1 MDEVVLPRFRL
12 SLGARFTLAIGVVIL
27 TASVLVFAIIYRL
40 QEEQALAQLD
50 TQAKALLSQMVMT
63 RQWVADYGGIW
74 TTAPGEYWW
83 SERNGLYQKT
93 PAMVTKELSKRA
105 EASNYYRFHI
115 TSLKLKN
122 PENAP
127 SEAEREALHGFE
139 VNPLPLAGIEMING
153 ERMYRY
159 MIPLQTTE
167 ACLQCHADQG
177 YRAGDIRGGLSVT
190 VPITT
195 TEATLTQNRQAL
207 IVATIILVITVMSAL
222 YILITRLIV
231 HPIHQL
237 RAVTSAVGQGN
248 YDVESNIHTGDE
260 LETLNDAINNMVRG
274 LKRSRDALLQK
285 IDRRNR
291 EVATLSNIA
300 LILSGASNLDDA
312 LRDVL
317 AEAAS
322 ATGSDGGVIYLWDV
336 NQKKGSLAA
345 VVGLPST
352 VIEHLERYPAVV
364 ADSSPTVVTLSP
376 DSPLRQ
382 SGYHSL
388 VVAPLRSKN
397 HLRGA
402 LQLFTRAAREFNADD
417 LSLLSCI
424 GNQIGVAVE
433 NAYNA
438 QRVEQMAILE
448 ERHRLAREIHD
459 SLAQTLGY
467 LNLKTELLESS
478 VQHAELDRAREEIVN
493 VRRVVREACYDVR
506 ESIDGL
512 RARAI
517 GEGGL
522 IQMAT
527 DYLREFGQRTAL
539 ATECTVSPNNPP
551 LSPVA
556 ETEVLRIIQ
565 EALTNVR
572 KHAQAKQV
580 RLKIGSEGESL
591 HVEVADDGKGFNPA
605 ALAAVNHFGVRIMRE
620 RAERLGG
627 QFEIESETGGGTRVR
642 VCVPYKGL
650 L

>member
-1 MDEVVLPRFRL
+1 MDEVFSPRFRL
-12 SLGARFTLAIGVVIL
+12 SLGARFTLSIGIVIL
-27 TASVLVFAIIYRL
+27 MASVLVFAMIYRV
-40 QEEQALAQLD
+40 QEEQAMAQLD
-50 TQAKALLSQMVMT
+50 AQAKALLSQMVTT

-74 TTAPGEYWW
+74 TTARGEYWW
-83 SERNGLYQKT
+83 SEQNGLYQKT

-105 EASNYYRFHI
+105 EASSYYRFHI

-139 VNPLPLAGIEMING
+139 INPLPVTGIESINS
-153 ERMYRY
+153 ERVYRY

-167 ACLQCHADQG
+167 ACLQCHSDQG

-190 VPITT
+190 VPVAA

-207 IVATIILVITVMSAL
+207 IVATVILVITVMSAL
-222 YILITRLIV
+222 YMLITRLIV
-231 HPIHQL
+231 RPIHHL
-237 RAVTSAVGQGN
+237 RAVTSAVGQGD
-248 YDVESNIHTGDE
+248 YDVASKVNTGDE
-260 LETLNDAINNMVRG
+260 LETLSDAINSMVRG
-274 LKRSRDALLQK
+274 LKHSRDALLQK
-285 IDRRNR
+285 IERRNR

-317 AEAAS
+317 AEAAAAS
-322 ATGSDGGVIYLWDV
+322 GSDGGVIYLWDA

-352 VIEHLERYPAVV
+352 VVEHLERYPAVV

-376 DSPLRQ
+376 DSLLRH
-382 SGYHSL
+382 SGYHAL

-402 LQLFTRAAREFNADD
+402 LQLFTRTPRDFNADD

-478 VQHAELDRAREEIVN
+478 VQHSELDRAREEIVD

-512 RARAI
+512 RARATD
-517 GEGGL
+517 ERGL

-539 ATECTVSPNNPP
+539 ATECAVSHSDPP

-565 EALTNVR
+565 EALINVR

-591 HVEVADDGKGFNPA
+591 QVEIADDGKGFNPA
-605 ALAAVNHFGVRIMRE
+605 ALSPSNHFGVRIMRE

-627 QFEIESETGGGTRVR
+627 QFEIESETGSGTRVR

>member
-1 MDEVVLPRFRL
+1 MVEVVPPRFRL
-12 SLGARFTLAIGVVIL
+12 SLGARFTLSIGIVIL
-27 TASVLVFAIIYRL
+27 TASVLIFAMIYRV
-40 QEEQALAQLD
+40 QEEQAMAQLD
-50 TQAKALLSQMVMT
+50 AQAKALLSQMVMT

-83 SERNGLYQKT
+83 SEQNGLYQKT

-105 EASNYYRFHI
+105 EASSYYRFHI

-139 VNPLPLAGIEMING
+139 INPLPVTGIESINS
-153 ERMYRY
+153 ERVYRY

-167 ACLQCHADQG
+167 ACLQCHSDQG

-190 VPITT
+190 VPVTA
-195 TEATLTQNRQAL
+195 TEATLSQNRQAL

-222 YILITRLIV
+222 YVLITRLIV
-231 HPIHQL
+231 RPIHQL
-237 RAVTSAVGQGN
+237 RAVTSAVGQGD
-248 YDVESNIHTGDE
+248 YDVASKVNTGDE
-260 LETLNDAINNMVRG
+260 LETLSDAINSMVRG
-274 LKRSRDALLQK
+274 LKHSRDALLQK
-285 IDRRNR
+285 IERRNR

-317 AEAAS
+317 AEAVSAS
-322 ATGSDGGVIYLWDV
+322 GSDGGVIYLWDV
-336 NQKKGSLAA
+336 NQKKGTLAA
-345 VVGLPST
+345 VVGLPAT
-352 VIEHLERYPAVV
+352 VVEHLERYPAAV
-364 ADSSPTVVTLSP
+364 ADSAPAVVTLSP
-376 DSPLRQ
+376 DSLLRQ

-388 VVAPLRSKN
+388 VIAPLRSKN

-402 LQLFTRAAREFNADD
+402 LQLFTRARRDFNADD

-478 VQHAELDRAREEIVN
+478 VQHAELDRAREEIVD
-493 VRRVVREACYDVR
+493 VRRAVREACYDVR

-512 RARAI
+512 RATD
-517 GEGGL
+517 EGGL

-527 DYLREFGQRTAL
+527 DYLREFSQRAAL
-539 ATECTVSPNNPP
+539 ATECTVSHTDRI

-572 KHAQAKQV
+572 KHAQAKRV
-580 RLKIGSEGESL
+580 RLKIGSEGDAL
-591 HVEVADDGKGFNPA
+591 QVEVADDGKGFNLA
-605 ALAAVNHFGVRIMRE
+605 ALTPANHFGVRIMRE

-627 QFEIESETGGGTRVR
+627 QFEIESEPGSGTRVR